1 MGSNVGRPLVESV
14 PPAPAHQSPPPRELT
29 SVRLSSVPRRHHS
42 YSAGIPPFLAVDF
55 EKEARKGIGCVM
67 ASRRRRE
74 TKLGHLPDRGRAG
87 ARLPLVRSRCCS
99 LLPLRLSCLAM
110 HARKMTHSSLAA
122 SLKPIST
129 KGWWSFLQRDIR
141 QKSNSRTSKDLDAPS

>member
-1 MGSNVGRPLVESV
+1 MNGLKCGSSSASN
-14 PPAPAHQSPPPRELT
+14 QSPPRELT

-42 YSAGIPPFLAVDF
+42 YSAGIPPFLAADF

-74 TKLGHLPDRGRAG
+74 TKLGHLPYRGRAG
-87 ARLPLVRSRCCS
+87 ARLPLVPSRCCS
-99 LLPLRLSCLAM
+99 FLPLHLRCLAM

-129 KGWWSFLQRDIR
+129 EGWWSFFAAGYQT
-141 QKSNSRTSKDLDAPS
+141 KK